1 MDFAFD
7 TTRRLTAIIVGR
19 AGMDLY
25 PVPDGIETES
35 AEYFAAEIG
44 GSAGNIAVAVARQ
57 GHAVALLSALSDDA
71 VGRFVRRHLERYG
84 VDTLRCR
91 TVGGVY
97 RSSLAICETRST
109 DSETVFYRNGAVD
122 LQLNQ
127 SDVDPA
133 FIGSASFLV
142 ITGTALA
149 DEPSRSAALSA
160 IAFARAAGVYSILDL
175 DYRPASSK
183 SLQETRLVLAD
194 AAARCD
200 AVVGND
206 EEFAVLSENPENR
219 MVVASRLLQKS
230 CQFVIFKRG
239 AAGSITMTREST
251 FETGIFP
258 VQAKKPFGAGDA
270 FLGSL
275 LVSLHRG
282 LTLPSAV
289 RRAAGAAAYVVARR
303 GCAFA
308 MPTSAELDRFVE
320 THSSA
325 PDGQPA
331 TVNHDSPARGAATHV
346 DDHCGLPTLDADPP

>member
-1 MDFAFD
+1 MGLAFD
-7 TTRRLTAIIVGR
+7 TRRRLTAIIVGR

-127 SDVDPA
+127 TDVDPA

-160 IAFARAAGVYSILDL
+160 IAVARAAGVFSILDV
-175 DYRPASSK
+175 DYRPVTSK
-183 SLQETRLVLAD
+183 SLEETRLVLAD
-194 AAARCD
+194 AAVRCD

-206 EEFAVLSENPENR
+206 EEFAVLSEIPGDG
-219 MVVASRLLQKS
+219 MVVARRLLQQN
-230 CQFVIFKRG
+230 CQFVIFKKG
-239 AAGSITMTREST
+239 AAGSITMTREGS

-258 VQAKKPFGAGDA
+258 VHTKKPFGAGDA

-275 LVSLHRG
+275 LVGLHVG
-282 LTLPSAV
+282 LPLSSAV
-289 RRAAGAAAYVVARR
+289 RRAAAAAAYVVARR

-320 THSSA
+320 TYSST
-325 PDGQPA
+325 PDSPTA
-331 TVNHDSPARGAATHV
+331 AVNRDSPARAAATHV